1 MRRRRVKTKRK
12 WYVPIAVIVVTLVL
26 GFQLFGLYSKLSSY
40 EAKKKELEFKLDEAK
55 ATEQELSDYEAYTQT
70 EEYIINMART
80 KLGLVKDNEIIF
92 KQR

>member
-1 MRRRRVKTKRK
+1 MKQRRVKTKRK
-12 WYVPIAVIVVTLVL
+12 WYVPFAVIVVTLVL
-26 GFQLFGLYSKLSSY
+26 GFQLLGLYSKLSSY
-40 EAKKKELEFKLDEAK
+40 EARKRELEIKLDEAR

>member
-1 MRRRRVKTKRK
+1 MKQRRVKTKRK
-12 WYVPIAVIVVTLVL
+12 WYVPFAVIVVTLVL
-26 GFQLFGLYSKLSSY
+26 GFQVLGLYQKLSSY
-40 EAKKKELEFKLDEAK
+40 EDRKRDLEVKLDEAK